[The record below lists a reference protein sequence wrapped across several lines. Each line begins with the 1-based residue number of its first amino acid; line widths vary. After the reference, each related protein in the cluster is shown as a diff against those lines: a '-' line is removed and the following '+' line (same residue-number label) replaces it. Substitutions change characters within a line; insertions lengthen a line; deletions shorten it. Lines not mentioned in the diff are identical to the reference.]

1 MRQQNV
7 QHPKDLKPRRARGST
22 GWELMAPFAPTPNDT
37 VIDKRRPNGF
47 LANDFEMLLANRSLK
62 TVVMVGCTTDG
73 GVEATVR
80 DGYNRGYF
88 MVVVRDCVGTYTQQG
103 HEGALKRME
112 RSADVIDSTELL
124 RLWGAQSQKGQ

>member
-1 MRQQNV
+1 MCSS
-7 QHPKDLKPRRARGST
+7 DL
-22 GWELMAPFAPTPNDT
+22 T

-47 LANDFEMLLANRSLK
+47 LANDFEMLLANRGLK

-88 MVVVRDCVGTYTQQG
+88 MVVVRDCVGTYTREG
-103 HEGALKRME
+103 HEAALKRME
-112 RSADVIDSTELL
+112 RSADVIDSAELV
-124 RLWGAQSQKGQ
+124 RLWGTAT